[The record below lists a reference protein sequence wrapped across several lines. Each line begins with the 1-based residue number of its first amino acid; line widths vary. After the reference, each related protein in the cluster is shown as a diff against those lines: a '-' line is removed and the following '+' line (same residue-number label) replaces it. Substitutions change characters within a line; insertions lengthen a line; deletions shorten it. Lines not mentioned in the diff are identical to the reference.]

1 MLKKFFLTAFFAGA
15 AILSASDI
23 GVVNF
28 TNCIMESKYGKNE
41 QGQLES
47 IKQQWS
53 SVIEQTE
60 KDLKDVAGKLND
72 QNYMEGLSTDAASK
86 LKDKY
91 KTLNEDMAKYQNQL
105 YQVMNQANYIFVQKM
120 IGYINKASE
129 EIAAQKKFSMV
140 VNKEA
145 CFYHKNDLDIT
156 RSIISVM
163 DKNYEKEKKIS
174 EAKEKEEKA
183 QKESKTAA
191 KAPAVKNAKTAKA
204 PAAKAPG
211 KAVKK

>member
-1 MLKKFFLTAFFAGA
+1 MFKKFIFTFLLLTGAF
-15 AILSASDI
+15 LSASDV

-53 SVIEQTE
+53 SVIEQTNKE
-60 KDLKDVAGKLND
+60 LKEVAGKLED
-72 QNYMEGLSTDAASK
+72 QNYMEGLSKDAAVQ
-86 LKDKY
+86 LQGKY

-120 IGYINKASE
+120 IGYINKASA

-140 VNKEA
+140 VNKEM
-145 CFYHKNDLDIT
+145 CFYSKNDLDIT
-156 RSIISVM
+156 KSIISIM
-163 DKNYEKEKKIS
+163 DKNYEKDKKVS
-174 EAKEKEEKA
+174 EAKEKEN
-183 QKESKTAA
+183 KTAA
-191 KAPAVKNAKTAKA
+191 QKPAAKPTAKAANTKAPA
-204 PAAKAPG
+204 